1 MRTYVS
7 GATRYEN
14 MIFTLHTVQRYDKLV
29 VHLASGK
36 ARPHSIQAIRF
47 RKTATVFSDQIHRV
61 FCPFFVLFVI
71 DL

>member
-1 MRTYVS
+1 M
-7 GATRYEN
+7 
-14 MIFTLHTVQRYDKLV
+14 

-36 ARPHSIQAIRF
+36 ARPRSIQAIRF
-47 RKTATVFSDQIHRV
+47 RKTQAVFSDQIHRV